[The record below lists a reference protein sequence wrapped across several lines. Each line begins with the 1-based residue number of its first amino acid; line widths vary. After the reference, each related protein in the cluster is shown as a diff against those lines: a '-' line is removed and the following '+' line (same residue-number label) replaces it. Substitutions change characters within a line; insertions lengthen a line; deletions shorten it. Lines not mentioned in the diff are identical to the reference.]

1 MESNE
6 RIEETS
12 KIVSAQEPA
21 IEAPGCSRTKKL
33 EESLER
39 KVFLFEALLRLVEKL
54 GTTFD
59 IDRIMKLFL
68 MTLAGQLGLRK
79 IAVYLA
85 SPVDSTFRFSHELGA
100 GSASLPEAICG
111 VSPFVRWLERENGV
125 VFIDKYFASLQ
136 DSSESDFLFLSG
148 VSDKGFSHACPVEN
162 SGDRLG
168 ILFFS
173 GKANGRAFTDFDTEF
188 LEMIVRV
195 AAITIRNA
203 SIYQKAAR
211 YMKRAE
217 EFARVRREFILG
229 NSEELRTPLSVMKS
243 SLWSM
248 DTGDAG
254 AGILVDMAKDA
265 VTRMESKL
273 DQLLSLC
280 DVDMNETPLALEKMD
295 AASLVEE
302 TMKAFIPEL
311 EEKGIM
317 VRINDRSAGTEI
329 FMDPSKIKIV
339 LGNIVENSIRAVD
352 RGGRIEMDIFLSG
365 TGPGS
370 QDGIELL
377 PWNSDAF
384 PAPGE
389 GAIREAFHGYP
400 ELDAISKEISFQ

>member
-1 MESNE
+1 
-6 RIEETS
+6 
-12 KIVSAQEPA
+12 
-21 IEAPGCSRTKKL
+21 
-33 EESLER
+33 
-39 KVFLFEALLRLVEKL
+39 
-54 GTTFD
+54 
-59 IDRIMKLFL
+59 
-68 MTLAGQLGLRK
+68 
-79 IAVYLA
+79 
-85 SPVDSTFRFSHELGA
+85 
-100 GSASLPEAICG
+100 
-111 VSPFVRWLERENGV
+111 
-125 VFIDKYFASLQ
+125 
-136 DSSESDFLFLSG
+136 
-148 VSDKGFSHACPVEN
+148 
-162 SGDRLG
+162 
-168 ILFFS
+168 
-173 GKANGRAFTDFDTEF
+173 
-188 LEMIVRV
+188 
-195 AAITIRNA
+195 
-203 SIYQKAAR
+203 
-211 YMKRAE
+211 MKRAE

-400 ELDAISKEISFQ
+400 ELDAISKEISFQGSSGGPYVVIGIKDNGMGIPRGEIAGLSLPFRKSSICEDRDRPGIGLTVAQNIVSGHGGKILCESREGSGAAFSIWLPSSF